1 MQWICTI
8 PVKPFAKQRPRVT
21 RFGTF
26 TPKETLAKEAE
37 VRHALADH
45 EPPMFEGAVRLDI
58 TFQFLRPKSA
68 PKSRVYPT
76 VRPDID
82 NLIKT
87 VCDACNGVL
96 WKDDGQIV
104 SVSAHKRYH
113 EREGIAI
120 CVQSE
125 GRNADD
131 QPVV

>member
-1 MQWICTI
+1 MQFECEI
-8 PVKPFAKQRPRVT
+8 PVRPFAKQRPRVT

-45 EPPMFEGAVRLDI
+45 KPPMFEGAITLDI

-68 PKSRVYPT
+68 PKSRVHPT

-82 NLIKT
+82 NLVKT

-96 WKDDGQIV
+96 WQDDGQIV
-104 SVSAHKRYH
+104 TVVAHKRYC

-120 CVQSE
+120 SVQSA
-125 GRNADD
+125 G
-131 QPVV
+131 V